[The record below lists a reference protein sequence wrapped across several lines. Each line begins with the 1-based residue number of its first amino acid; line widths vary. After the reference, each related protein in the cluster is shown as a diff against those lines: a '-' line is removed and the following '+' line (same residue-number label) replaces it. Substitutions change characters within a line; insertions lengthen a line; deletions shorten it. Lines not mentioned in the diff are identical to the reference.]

1 MNNKVRIMSHIPKVG
16 MTYKHTLRALQIKRV
31 ALQKDFIQ
39 RWLKALVSFDEHGA
53 VGKGGIIKWE
63 MQYLSLRE
71 LWVTCPV
78 HHVLATMMDKDVI
91 YQVAHAQTSNGK
103 LHL

>member
-1 MNNKVRIMSHIPKVG
+1 MSHIPKVG
-16 MTYKHTLRALQIKRV
+16 MTYKHTLRPLQIKRV

-39 RWLKALVSFDEHGA
+39 RWLKALVSFDELGA

-63 MQYLSLRE
+63 MQYLNLRELWVTCPDHDVHGE

-78 HHVLATMMDKDVI
+78 HHVD
-91 YQVAHAQTSNGK
+91 HAQMSNGK
-103 LHL
+103 LHP